1 MSYYPEEQ
9 LLELYKDILVNG
21 EERMDRTGTGT
32 ISVFGRQMR
41 FDLSKAFPAITTKR
55 LAFKSVVSED
65 LFFVE
70 GSSDERRLAEIL
82 YGTRDESKKTIWT
95 GNALADYWIGK
106 AKFAGDLGR
115 VYGVQWRNWR
125 KTPVTFLQK
134 VKAFFGKYDYVDQ
147 LDELITKLKTNPTD
161 RRMILTAMNIGEFD
175 QMALP
180 PCHMFAQF
188 YVSNGKLSCQVYMR
202 SNDMFLGAPFNIA
215 GYAILTHMI
224 AQVCELKVGE
234 LIMTIGDAH
243 IYSNHVEQV
252 KEQLTRKPFDPPQLW
267 INPEVKDINGFKMD
281 DFKLV
286 HYQHHAAITGE
297 MAV

>member
-1 MSYYPEEQ
+1 
-9 LLELYKDILVNG
+9 
-21 EERMDRTGTGT
+21 MDRTGVGT

-65 LFFVE
+65 LFFIE

-82 YGTRDESKKTIWT
+82 YGTRDNSKKTIWT
-95 GNALADYWIGK
+95 GNALADYWVDK
-106 AKFAGDLGR
+106 AKFPNDLGR

-134 VKAFFGKYDYVDQ
+134 VKALFGKYDYVDQ
-147 LDELITKLKTNPTD
+147 LEELIYKLKNNPTD

-188 YVSNGKLSCQVYMR
+188 YVSSGKLSCQVYMR

-215 GYAILTHMI
+215 GYAIITHMI
-224 AQVCELKVGE
+224 AQVVDLEVGE

-252 KEQLTRKPFDPPQLW
+252 KEQLTRKPFDPPKLW
-267 INPEVKDINGFKMD
+267 INTDVKNINEFTME
-281 DFKLV
+281 DFKLIG
-286 HYQHHAAITGE
+286 YQHHGAITGE